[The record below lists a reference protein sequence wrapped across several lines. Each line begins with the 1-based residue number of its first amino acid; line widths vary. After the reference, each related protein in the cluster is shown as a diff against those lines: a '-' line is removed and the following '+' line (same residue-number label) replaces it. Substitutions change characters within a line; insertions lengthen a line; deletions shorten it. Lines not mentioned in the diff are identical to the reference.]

1 MNTVC
6 YPGLIE
12 RTDNVIQLDRLLYQ
26 KEKEKHKKKQKNI
39 QSSGQFNEVTDHIK
53 TLLRSSDKY
62 RGLMQDAFGN
72 LEKKEQLKQIIYSHI
87 SSKSFLDRFS
97 SFFAQFELDE
107 ATEYLLERIVGLDVL
122 QPLVEVDTITDIVIC
137 DWDDIRV
144 DDIYKGAYKT
154 NLSFRSKEDYEELCY
169 KFAFG
174 SNKSFSV
181 SKPSVHAI
189 FPQLRVSIVGQDISP
204 KISTSIRIIS
214 KELRL
219 TEKLIKETGYASKI
233 AMDFLEAIFP
243 CVSTMITGAVGTGK
257 TELFRY
263 LVKTI
268 SDHAF
273 PIMVEDTPETYLDEL
288 YPEKGIRMWKNREK
302 IDDEKEEFGYLFH
315 VRNAMRHNPIYLFI
329 QESRGKEFYEILKGA
344 NTGTIVSTT
353 LHSNDAIDAADRS
366 IAFCQEMQHH
376 SAEFYGKQIAKSFK
390 VVTHVKRF
398 NGVRKINQVVEYL
411 GYENNEVKA
420 NILIEY
426 DPIQRKHVVKNRM
439 SVALWKQLN
448 EVYPDLTHLKELA
461 PNI

>member
-26 KEKEKHKKKQKNI
+26 KEKEKHEKKQKHI
-39 QSSGQFNEVTDHIK
+39 QSSSQFNEVTDHIK
-53 TLLRSSDKY
+53 SLLRSSDKY
-62 RGLMQDAFGN
+62 RELMRDAFGN
-72 LEKKEQLKQIIYSHI
+72 VEKKEQLKQIIYSHI
-87 SSKSFLDRFS
+87 SSKNFLDRFS
-97 SFFAQFELDE
+97 SFFAQYELEE

-122 QPLVEVDTITDIVIC
+122 QPLVEIDTITDIVIS
-137 DWDDIRV
+137 DWNDIRV
-144 DDIYKGAYKT
+144 DDIYKGKYKT
-154 NLSFRSKEDYEELCY
+154 DLSFRSKEDYEELCY
-169 KFAFG
+169 KFAFA

-181 SKPSVHAI
+181 SKPSVDAI

-233 AMDFLEAIFP
+233 TMDLLEAIFP
-243 CVSTMITGAVGTGK
+243 CVSNMITGATGTGK

-268 SDHAF
+268 PDNAF

-288 YPEKGIRMWKNREK
+288 YPEKGIRMWKNRERM
-302 IDDEKEEFGYLFH
+302 DDDKEEFGYLFH
-315 VRNAMRHNPIYLFI
+315 VRNAMRHIPTYVFI
-329 QESRGKEFYEILKGA
+329 QESRGKEYYEILKGA
-344 NTGTIVSTT
+344 NTGHILSTT
-353 LHSNDAIDAADRS
+353 LHANDAIDAADRCIS
-366 IAFCQEMQHH
+366 FCQEMQHH

-390 VVTHVKRF
+390 IVTHVERF
-398 NGVRKINQVVEYL
+398 NGVRKINQVVEYV

-420 NILIEY
+420 NVLIEY

-439 SVALWKQLN
+439 SVSLWKRLN
-448 EVYPDLTHLKELA
+448 KVHSDLSHLKDLA
-461 PNI
+461 PNV